1 MPTPSL
7 GMYAVESP
15 LDKSGNMYAQ
25 SANTFAAM
33 QKKEPVPKK
42 TVGGGLMSAA
52 GGAVVGGQLAGM
64 MGAGT
69 AAAGAGAGSAVASG
83 AAAGAM
89 GGPMGI
95 AIGAGIGALA
105 YLFS

>member
-42 TVGGGLMSAA
+42 TMGGGLMSAA
-52 GGAVVGGQLAGM
+52 GGAVL
-64 MGAGT
+64 GAQVATATGAT
-69 AAAGAGAGSAVASG
+69 AATGTTAATAGALGLGL
-83 AAAGAM
+83 GAM
-89 GGPMGI
+89 TGI
-95 AIGAGIGALA
+95 GLGIGALA